1 MNNHEEHISEE
12 IRNPEV
18 QYDRTDMSA
27 RGVVAFLI
35 GLAIAGVLI
44 HIILWGM
51 YKYLAKQDLQSQ
63 PSTHPIAT
71 SEKQL
76 QPQGDPSQT
85 FPSPRLQ
92 PDPILDLNKFRQR
105 EEQVLNSYEWVDQKA
120 GTVRV
125 PISRAMQLI
134 EQRGLPVRPQPGS
147 QPQAKFGAGESGA
160 GRGGGKAPD
169 NKK

>member
-27 RGVVAFLI
+27 RGVIAFLV
-35 GLAIAGVLI
+35 GLAIAGVFI

-51 YKYLAKQDLQSQ
+51 YKYLVKQDLQSQ

-85 FPSPRLQ
+85 FPAPRLQ
-92 PDPILDLNKFRQR
+92 PDPIADLNRFRQR
-105 EEQVLNSYEWVDQKA
+105 EEEVLNSYGWVDQKA

-125 PISRAMQLI
+125 
-134 EQRGLPVRPQPGS
+134 
-147 QPQAKFGAGESGA
+147 
-160 GRGGGKAPD
+160 
-169 NKK
+169 